1 MKKKMIA
8 IITLMTIISTN
19 CYGNIKEDIERLE
32 IKKNKGDKIQVSTKL
47 PNLYQL
53 PNKKSIDLNE
63 WNLVIF
69 IQSTCQYCIK
79 FDPIIKQVAQE
90 MGIKT
95 VVFSFD
101 GLSDGNFEQVLPV
114 TNEIVANFFRD
125 LPVATP
131 TTFLVNVN
139 DLTTLPL
146 SQGTMQ
152 KFENENQ
159 IKKTFILSKVEGT
172 K

>member
-1 MKKKMIA
+1 MKKTIVI
-8 IITLMTIISTN
+8 IITMILTVSSS
-19 CYGNIKEDIERLE
+19 CYGNIKADIERLE
-32 IKKNKGDKIQVSTKL
+32 IAKNKENEAQTIKSPNFYKL
-47 PNLYQL
+47 PNGQSV
-53 PNKKSIDLNE
+53 NLND

-79 FDPIIKQVAQE
+79 FDPIIRQVADE
-90 MGIKT
+90 LGIKT

-101 GLSDGNFEQVLPV
+101 GLSDGNFEQVLPA

-139 DLTTLPL
+139 DLTTLPV
-146 SQGTMQ
+146 SQGSM
-152 KFENENQ
+152 KKIEFENQ
-159 IKKTFILSKVEGT
+159 IKKTFILSQVKDV